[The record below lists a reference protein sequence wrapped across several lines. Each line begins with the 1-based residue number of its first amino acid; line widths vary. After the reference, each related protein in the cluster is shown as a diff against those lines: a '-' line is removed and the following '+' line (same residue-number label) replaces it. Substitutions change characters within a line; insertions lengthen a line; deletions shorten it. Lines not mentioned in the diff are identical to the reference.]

1 MDHIIYSCNL
11 QEQERDRLKAV
22 ITRIQPGII
31 INVHRYSCKAPV
43 IVVKNLMKFEFL
55 DIFSKNTQTSNFVKI
70 RPVEP
75 RCSIRSSV
83 TKLIVTF
90 RNFSNAPKN
99 YAEVDACTDGEVQ
112 VRMEGGELLQGE
124 Y

>member
-1 MDHIIYSCNL
+1 
-11 QEQERDRLKAV
+11 
-22 ITRIQPGII
+22 
-31 INVHRYSCKAPV
+31 
-43 IVVKNLMKFEFL
+43 MKFEFL

-90 RNFSNAPKN
+90 RNFSNAPKS